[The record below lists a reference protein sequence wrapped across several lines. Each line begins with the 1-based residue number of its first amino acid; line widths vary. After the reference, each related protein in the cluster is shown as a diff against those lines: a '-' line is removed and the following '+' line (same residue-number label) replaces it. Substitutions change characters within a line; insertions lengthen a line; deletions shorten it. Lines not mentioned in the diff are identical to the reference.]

1 MTATQSP
8 CSTRGGWDTLV
19 HAPTRGIARL
29 RSAQITGL
37 SAWATKV
44 DVAADPAAGGSHA
57 SLLCWPLTLI
67 AYRMNVYNV
76 QMVNTLNK
84 ALHLVETSDTASAPA
99 FLKLQPRTL
108 VHQVIDALV
117 AGAAEGLILPGD
129 RIIETELALQLGV
142 SRVPVREALR
152 VLESQGVVVNEPY
165 KGIRLTPVTTERID
179 QLIEVRVALE
189 TTAASRCI
197 RQGHNDAARMRL
209 LSAIVDEMQAMAGR
223 NDVFGFATADTSFHR
238 AFCGFAGNSVLSD
251 MWEMLARQMTII
263 FGLSALGKPMAD
275 IVQEHRVLI
284 EVFRLGNMADMA
296 DAISDHIDVEIHK
309 VDLEN
314 IIARRRSESALAV
327 ATP

>member
-1 MTATQSP
+1 MGNANGTS
-8 CSTRGGWDTLV
+8 
-19 HAPTRGIARL
+19 
-29 RSAQITGL
+29 
-37 SAWATKV
+37 
-44 DVAADPAAGGSHA
+44 
-57 SLLCWPLTLI
+57 
-67 AYRMNVYNV
+67 
-76 QMVNTLNK
+76 
-84 ALHLVETSDTASAPA
+84 LHLVEQGPQGAAGG

-117 AGAAEGLILPGD
+117 AGASEGLILPGD
-129 RIIETELALQLGV
+129 RIVETELAAQLGV

-165 KGIRLTPVTTERID
+165 KGIRLTPVTPERID

-189 TTAASRCI
+189 TTAAASAI
-197 RQGHNDAARMRL
+197 RRGKNDAPRL
-209 LSAIVDEMQAMAGR
+209 AELAQIVDQMEAMAAR

-238 AFCGFAGNSVLSD
+238 VFCGFAGNSVLSD

-284 EVFRLGNMADMA
+284 EVFRLGNVADMA
-296 DAISDHIDVEIHK
+296 GAISDHIDVEIHK

-314 IIARRRSESALAV
+314 IIARRRSESAQA
-327 ATP
+327 AAMP